1 MFFSHKMGL
10 SIWRAVPPPGYV
22 ALGDVVL
29 KTTSATAS
37 PPPTDVCYCVP
48 DWAARESALGGK
60 IYGAKKGGGESKN
73 FNISLWA
80 SRSGLGL
87 FFGSPHELRR
97 SPTGAVDQV
106 DGVPETIFA
115 LKSRGVHA
123 ALTGEWADEI
133 DVLTRPSLSWSI
145 GLLNFLLDN
154 NSTRGRALSA
164 TMFCAV
170 VTYIRSAAAAAPLQ
184 AVPLLIRMI
193 RMAQETALE
202 LPMHLI
208 EGLCKAI
215 LLKAVSKS
223 QAGPGDRSDRE
234 QRERDKA
241 MPLSDALV
249 GLVDLVVETHTVA
262 MQVGGGGGGG
272 FPPPPP
278 PLLSFTHTH
287 ITTASQIVS
296 I

>member
-1 MFFSHKMGL
+1 MGL
-10 SIWRAVPPPGYV
+10 SIWRAVPPTGYV

-29 KTTSATAS
+29 KTSSATAS
-37 PPPTDVCYCVP
+37 PPATDVCYCVP
-48 DWAARESALGGK
+48 EWATRESALGGK

-87 FFGSPHELRR
+87 FYGSPHELRR
-97 SPTGAVDQV
+97 SPTGGADQV

-115 LKSRGVHA
+115 LKNRGIHA

-154 NSTRGRALSA
+154 NSTRGRALSSS
-164 TMFCAV
+164 MFCAV

-193 RMAQETALE
+193 RMAQETSLE

-223 QAGPGDRSDRE
+223 QSSPGDRSDRE

-262 MQVGGGGGGG
+262 MQVLHPSCSHPLVPIHPLTRLYCCCYVDSVVRLCGG
-272 FPPPPP
+272 
-278 PLLSFTHTH
+278 
-287 ITTASQIVS
+287 
-296 I
+296 